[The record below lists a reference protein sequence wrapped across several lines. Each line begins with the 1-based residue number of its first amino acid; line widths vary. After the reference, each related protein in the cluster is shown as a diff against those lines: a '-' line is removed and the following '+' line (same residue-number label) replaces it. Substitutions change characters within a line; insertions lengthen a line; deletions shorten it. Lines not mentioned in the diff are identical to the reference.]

1 MELRRVVPGNFT
13 VVPLESL
20 QYVSARVEQD
30 VAATAV
36 LSSISSSTT
45 VPPHPGAETQ
55 VSACVFPRLG
65 A

>member
-36 LSSISSSTT
+36 LSSISSTT

-55 VSACVFPRLG
+55 VSACVFLRLG